1 MGLFRRSIL
10 FLLAVALGVWLFS
23 CKKEKSAAEREQERK
38 EALVAEMKG
47 VYATQVDWEV
57 VGGVAKDSVDF
68 CAWAIF
74 HWWESKQQL
83 VFMRR
88 GGARIRLEIGGVT
101 AENIYMDFVEAKG
114 GYSMWISG
122 TEEWEIYKAG
132 EPKFS
137 GHIAVYDRRAKTFQL
152 SLKERWII
160 KPKDGREREVDY
172 NWECVAERVE

>member
-47 VYATQVDWEV
+47 VYATQVDWKV
-57 VGGVAKDSVDF
+57 VGG
-68 CAWAIF
+68 
-74 HWWESKQQL
+74 
-83 VFMRR
+83 
-88 GGARIRLEIGGVT
+88 
-101 AENIYMDFVEAKG
+101 FVEAKG
-114 GYSMWISG
+114 GYAMWISG

>member
-47 VYATQVDWEV
+47 VYATQVDWKV

-74 HWWESKQQL
+74 HWWESKQ
-83 VFMRR
+83 
-88 GGARIRLEIGGVT
+88 RLEIGGVT